1 VLLTVQLFQP
11 GGCRRPLKQAGKK
24 MHDEE
29 YLTPEDASRYLRLSL
44 SSVYRLIRQRELGA
58 SREGRFWRIRRS
70 DLEDFAENLGEREEF
85 PD

>member
-1 VLLTVQLFQP
+1 MNCTAIPAQGVTLAF
-11 GGCRRPLKQAGKK
+11 KIQAGKM

-29 YLTPEDASRYLRLSL
+29 YLKPEDASRYLRLSL
-44 SSVYRLIRQRELGA
+44 GSVYKLIRQRELGA
-58 SREGRFWRIRRS
+58 SMEGSFWMIRRS